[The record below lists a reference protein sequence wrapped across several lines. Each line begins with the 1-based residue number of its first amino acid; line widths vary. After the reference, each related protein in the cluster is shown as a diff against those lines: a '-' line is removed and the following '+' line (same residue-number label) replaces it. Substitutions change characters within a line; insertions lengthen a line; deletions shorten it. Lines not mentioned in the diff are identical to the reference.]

1 MIRKFLDLSLQRKL
15 TVIVVLAT
23 VSAMLLSS
31 TAIIVY
37 QVLAFR
43 SQMVSELETTADILA
58 ENGAVALR
66 FRVASDAEKTLGSL
80 RAKEHISGA
89 CFFTPDDELFAM
101 YARDG
106 VPPQMPLLPLQS
118 GHMFNEDHLTLLK
131 HIYQDGDFIGTVHL
145 ESELD
150 VLYDQI
156 RSSIMTTFLII
167 AVCASL
173 ALLLAFKLLRVV
185 SQPITNLID
194 TANQVS
200 QQRDYSL
207 RATKYG
213 NDDLGNLVTEFND
226 MLQQIQVRDTE
237 LEQRVQVRTV
247 ELSETNERLSS
258 SLEEKEVLLK
268 EIHHRVKNNLQ
279 VISSLLSLQTRNI
292 KDEKD
297 LEMFLNSQNR
307 VQTMA
312 LIHERLYQSDD
323 LSQVDFAH
331 YIPALVDSLFRT
343 YKVSVQD
350 IVMGV
355 DVSDVR
361 LGLDKA
367 IPCGL
372 MINELVSN
380 ALKYAFP
387 DGRKGEINMHLGAT
401 QIDEDID
408 GVELIVRDNGVGFP
422 EDLDFRTTKSL
433 GMELINILVRQLH
446 GTITLEN
453 KIGTKFSIVFPRD

>member
-31 TAIIVY
+31 TAIIIY

-80 RAKEHISGA
+80 RAKEHVSGA

-106 VPPQMPLLPLQS
+106 IPPKMPPLPLQP
-118 GHMFNEDHLTLLK
+118 GHKFSEDHLTLLK
-131 HIYQDGDFIGTVHL
+131 HIYQDGDFIGAIHL

-150 VLYDQI
+150 VLDDQI
-156 RSSIMTTFLII
+156 RSSIMVTFLII

-207 RATKYG
+207 RAIKYG

-292 KDEKD
+292 KDERD

-307 VQTMA
+307 VKTMA

-331 YIPALVDSLFRT
+331 YIPTLVDSLFRT
-343 YKVSVQD
+343 YKVSIQD

-387 DGRKGEINMHLGAT
+387 DGRKGEINMYLGAI
-401 QIDEDID
+401 QIDGDVD

-422 EDLDFRTTKSL
+422 EDLDFRNTKSL

>member
-31 TAIIVY
+31 TAIIIY

-80 RAKEHISGA
+80 RAKEHVSGA

-106 VPPQMPLLPLQS
+106 IPPKMPTLPLQP
-118 GHMFNEDHLTLLK
+118 GHKFSEDHLTLLK
-131 HIYQDGDFIGTVHL
+131 HIYQDGDFIGAIHL

-150 VLYDQI
+150 VLDDQI
-156 RSSIMTTFLII
+156 RSSIMVTFLII

-207 RATKYG
+207 RAIKYG

-292 KDEKD
+292 KDERD

-307 VQTMA
+307 VKTMA

-331 YIPALVDSLFRT
+331 YIPTLVDSLFRT
-343 YKVSVQD
+343 YKVSIQD

-387 DGRKGEINMHLGAT
+387 DGRKGEINMYLGAI
-401 QIDEDID
+401 QIDGDVD

-422 EDLDFRTTKSL
+422 EDLDFRNTKSL